1 MVRMRTARWA
11 AFLALSIPT
20 QATGTPLGTC
30 AVASSASSPFRGP
43 TANGTPITGRS
54 VSEAAKPGRAAES
67 PAPAMTTRKPLL
79 RAFFTSSAVRSGS
92 RWAEETWSS
101 YETPAL
107 LSTSKAG
114 SILGL
119 SLSEPT
125 RISTSG
131 TPPVSLPS
139 SPFPSCGLVDHG
151 VVLAALARHV
161 ARVGDEAL
169 HFGEG
174 HAPGRARGRDDI
186 LLHHQRAEVVGAEP
200 ERDLADLRAHR
211 HPGGLDVGYVV
222 EHDARDRL
230 GAEVGHGVGLLEV
243 GELGVLGLQ
252 RPANERGEAPGA
264 SLDLPHAEQVLD
276 PVGQRFAQ
284 AVHHRHRGLESQPMG
299 RLHDLEPAVGARFLF
314 GDAVANLLDENLPAP
329 QRLQLVDLATD
340 LLEREHVAFAVLRPP
355 VEGAEFAIRDADVR
369 VVDVPVDDVGDHVL
383 RMQPPACL
391 VGEAPQLEQRRPLVQ
406 LDVRPELAAGA
417 VDHGHATWRNWS
429 DPSGTRPR
437 AASRR
442 RKSVSPARCVS
453 VNA

>member
-20 QATGTPLGTC
+20 QATGTPLG
-30 AVASSASSPFRGP
+30 
-43 TANGTPITGRS
+43 GRS

-125 RISTSG
+125 RISSSA

-211 HPGGLDVGYVV
+211 HPGGLDVGYVF

-230 GAEVGHGVGLLEV
+230 GAQVGDSVGLAEV
-243 GELGVLGLQ
+243 LELGVVGLQ
-252 RPANERGEAPGA
+252 RPADERGEAPGPR
-264 SLDLPHAEQVLD
+264 LNVPHAKHVLD
-276 PVGQRFAQ
+276 PVG
-284 AVHHRHRGLESQPMG
+284 E
-299 RLHDLEPAVGARFLF
+299 
-314 GDAVANLLDENLPAP
+314 
-329 QRLQLVDLATD
+329 
-340 LLEREHVAFAVLRPP
+340 
-355 VEGAEFAIRDADVR
+355 
-369 VVDVPVDDVGDHVL
+369 VP
-383 RMQPPACL
+383 
-391 VGEAPQLEQRRPLVQ
+391 
-406 LDVRPELAAGA
+406 
-417 VDHGHATWRNWS
+417 
-429 DPSGTRPR
+429 
-437 AASRR
+437 
-442 RKSVSPARCVS
+442 
-453 VNA
+453 